1 MPSTNNTR
9 NRVGIAAAII
19 IPVVVGV
26 SCAYAFGELWFRTNT
41 FNAVK
46 LGTPFWTLVF
56 WGVIVP
62 LILGIVM
69 CVMGNDLKRDSHH
82 EIALGRNR
90 TTSDEE
96 LAKYSFM
103 LRVGKIVRSAGIV
116 LIVYAIVMMI
126 PGNPVTPRGLMSSAF
141 RNGHD
146 TKAALAATIT
156 VSDADHPEY
165 LRRANSVQA
174 GRLVEEL
181 NNDPAIS
188 ETSDVQYSI
197 ANGEP
202 AWCSG
207 AYGRSDNLG
216 RRYTTSVVCVTDTK
230 RVVKATWNEA
240 VVPSLGGNFSTNL
253 AKRIAEQRPGTSAA
267 AEDLRFGIRDGKPF
281 LVLPVTQ
288 VTGGMHPHT
297 VPAGVI
303 YVDGAGDMTYD
314 SHATRAEYGVAVVP
328 YAVARDLRG
337 ALNHRGGYWC
347 SNERNINKRR
357 CLTENTPYESTGN
370 ISGDVNS
377 SNFSEFV
384 LYRAD
389 GSIGMV
395 TPLTYFGKGRNITAY
410 FDVNVDEVQAG
421 KMPSAML
428 YEGINEV
435 SYRMLVQTLTPA
447 YTADL
452 TWLTEID
459 ANADSATASRIFEI
473 TPSKPGMMVLTIGTA
488 SNPQYYVEVQA
499 GITGD
504 TLEFEW
510 CIYSDNE
517 KQGDE
522 PRKIECRSRAD
533 DAASIGTL
541 RGLNIGGNT
550 DGGNGT
556 IDGAN
561 NGNTRPVDVDF
572 DLSELTTA
580 EIQQLINDAA
590 AELARR

>member
-1 MPSTNNTR
+1 VSFTNNTR
-9 NRVGIAAAII
+9 TRVGIAAAII

-26 SCAYAFGELWFRTNT
+26 SCAYAFGELWFRTSI

-62 LILGIVM
+62 LLLGVFA
-69 CVMGNDLKRDSHH
+69 CFMGYNSPWTDPREDRY
-82 EIALGRNR
+82 GRTR
-90 TTSDEE
+90 TASDEE
-96 LAKYSFM
+96 IARYNVR
-103 LRVGKIVRSAGIV
+103 LRQSKIVRRTGIA

-126 PGNPVTPRGLMSSAF
+126 PGNPVTPRGLMASAF

-156 VSDADHPEY
+156 VSDENHPEY

-174 GRLVEEL
+174 ERLVEEL

-202 AWCSG
+202 AWCAG

-230 RVVKATWNEA
+230 RVVKATWNDA

-303 YVDGAGDMTYD
+303 HVDGAGDMTYD
-314 SHATRAEYGVAVVP
+314 AHATRAEYGVAVVP

-347 SNERNINKRR
+347 SNERNLNKRR
-357 CLTENTPYESTGN
+357 CLAENTPYESTGN

-410 FDVNVDEVQAG
+410 FDVNVDEVHAG
-421 KMPSAML
+421 KMPTATL
-428 YEGINEV
+428 YEGVNEV
-435 SYRMLVQTLTPA
+435 SYRTLVQTLTPA

-488 SNPQYYVEVQA
+488 TNPQYFVEVQA

-533 DAASIGTL
+533 DAAAIGTL
-541 RGLNIGGNT
+541 RGLNLGGNT
-550 DGGNGT
+550 EGGNGT
-556 IDGAN
+556 DGGDN
-561 NGNTRPVDVDF
+561 NGNTRPVGTDF
-572 DLSELTTA
+572 DLTKLTTA

-590 AELARR
+590 AELANR